1 MKGVLKITLLLLFIV
16 LVAACG
22 RKKNTFMNRNF
33 HAVTAEY
40 NALYNG
46 GVAYDQGKA
55 ELAYSY
61 RDNFWEILPIERIE
75 IKEDLDTPG
84 ATENANFNRSEEKAV
99 KAIQKHSIYIDG
111 KEYNPQIDEAY
122 MMLGKSRYF
131 DGRFIPALDAFNFIL
146 NKYPTS
152 NNVNNAK
159 VWKAKT
165 NIRLNNEEVALE
177 NLAEMFEEEELD
189 KEVLADGAAMMAQAY
204 VNLDSMPQALEYM
217 KMATDNV
224 RNNELKGRYLFIKG
238 QLYDHLEQ
246 KDSANMAYDE
256 VIELNR
262 KSPRAYMIN
271 AHISKARNFDY
282 EKQDRIAL
290 LELLQELEEDREN
303 RPFLD
308 KIYNQIGEYYL
319 GTKNIDTAVMY
330 YNKSIQ
336 TYRNDQ
342 ILQARNYKTLA
353 EINFDRAEY
362 RMAGA
367 YYDSTLS
374 QLEPKTREWRR
385 ITKKRENLDD
395 VIKYED
401 IAMNNDSILRI
412 AGMSLAQREAF
423 FSAYIKK
430 LKAQVIKD
438 SIAASRSEKRGIANQ
453 EFLGNSPIKGAG
465 PTEGGTFY
473 FYNPTT
479 VAFGK
484 LEFEKV
490 WGERALEDNWRTSEN
505 EFSNNEENPFEGDG
519 EISLTEGARFK
530 IETYLA
536 AIPTDQAELDTLKID
551 RDFAYYQLGL
561 IYKEKFKEYPLA
573 ASRLE
578 KLLTFN
584 PEERL
589 VLPAKYNLYKI
600 YGQMERTA
608 QADQYKND
616 ILNNY
621 AESRYAEI
629 LRNPNTQLAT
639 DESSPQFKY
648 KALYEQ
654 FEAGKYQ
661 YVLDTTEDYILQYNG
676 NDIVPKLEM
685 LKATALA
692 RRDGFIAYKKALN
705 FVALT
710 YPNSEE
716 GKGADALLKN
726 VIPKLAQS
734 KFSNDEET
742 EIFKLVYRFSVSES
756 EQAIALEKKLAKAI
770 EDYKYTNM
778 DTSVD
783 YYNPDTVFVVVHG
796 LNTLLGARGFGENL
810 KEAKAYKVMRPHFEI
825 STANYKIVQFHKN
838 LEDYL
843 KRDTTATPTNPQ
855 K

>member
-1 MKGVLKITLLLLFIV
+1 
-16 LVAACG
+16 
-22 RKKNTFMNRNF
+22 
-33 HAVTAEY
+33 
-40 NALYNG
+40 
-46 GVAYDQGKA
+46 
-55 ELAYSY
+55 
-61 RDNFWEILPIERIE
+61 
-75 IKEDLDTPG
+75 
-84 ATENANFNRSEEKAV
+84 
-99 KAIQKHSIYIDG
+99 
-111 KEYNPQIDEAY
+111 
-122 MMLGKSRYF
+122 
-131 DGRFIPALDAFNFIL
+131 
-146 NKYPTS
+146 
-152 NNVNNAK
+152 
-159 VWKAKT
+159 
-165 NIRLNNEEVALE
+165 
-177 NLAEMFEEEELD
+177 
-189 KEVLADGAAMMAQAY
+189 
-204 VNLDSMPQALEYM
+204 
-217 KMATDNV
+217 
-224 RNNELKGRYLFIKG
+224 
-238 QLYDHLEQ
+238 
-246 KDSANMAYDE
+246 
-256 VIELNR
+256 
-262 KSPRAYMIN
+262 
-271 AHISKARNFDY
+271 
-282 EKQDRIAL
+282 
-290 LELLQELEEDREN
+290 
-303 RPFLD
+303 
-308 KIYNQIGEYYL
+308 
-319 GTKNIDTAVMY
+319 
-330 YNKSIQ
+330 
-336 TYRNDQ
+336 
-342 ILQARNYKTLA
+342 
-353 EINFDRAEY
+353 
-362 RMAGA
+362 
-367 YYDSTLS
+367 
-374 QLEPKTREWRR
+374 
-385 ITKKRENLDD
+385 
-395 VIKYED
+395 
-401 IAMNNDSILRI
+401 
-412 AGMSLAQREAF
+412 
-423 FSAYIKK
+423 
-430 LKAQVIKD
+430 
-438 SIAASRSEKRGIANQ
+438 
-453 EFLGNSPIKGAG
+453 
-465 PTEGGTFY
+465 
-473 FYNPTT
+473 
-479 VAFGK
+479 
-484 LEFEKV
+484 
-490 WGERALEDNWRTSEN
+490 
-505 EFSNNEENPFEGDG
+505 
-519 EISLTEGARFK
+519 
-530 IETYLA
+530 
-536 AIPTDQAELDTLKID
+536 
-551 RDFAYYQLGL
+551 
-561 IYKEKFKEYPLA
+561 
-573 ASRLE
+573 LE

-726 VIPKLAQS
+726 VIPKLAQT

-770 EDYKYTNM
+770 EDYNYTDM

-843 KRDTTATPTNPQ
+843 KRDTAATPTNPQ